1 MSVYST
7 RRPVPLLHNHELAE
21 SIGVFVHF
29 HASYPKTGSVFG
41 LDSGFFIT
49 ISIRV
54 KPFKKE
60 EIIIP

>member
-1 MSVYST
+1 M
-7 RRPVPLLHNHELAE
+7 PLLHNHELAE

-29 HASYPKTGSVFG
+29 HASYPITGSVFG
-41 LDSGFFIT
+41 LDSGFFMT

-60 EIIIP
+60 ETINP

>member
-1 MSVYST
+1 VS
-7 RRPVPLLHNHELAE
+7 LLHNHELAE